1 MGAVTTTP
9 HQTNTTMETIIK
21 INSLADIRAIAQ
33 EGFANQPAAVVG
45 LNYFIEVAG
54 TVIHVTVDRTL
65 DVRPVKL

>member
-1 MGAVTTTP
+1 
-9 HQTNTTMETIIK
+9 METIIK